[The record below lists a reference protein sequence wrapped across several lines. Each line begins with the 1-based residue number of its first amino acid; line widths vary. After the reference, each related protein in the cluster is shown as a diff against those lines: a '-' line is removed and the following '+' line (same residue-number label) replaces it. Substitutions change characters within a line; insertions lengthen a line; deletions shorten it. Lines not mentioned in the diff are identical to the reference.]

1 MQDIGKEEQ
10 ETAETE
16 VSEQGVQEVPGTTP
30 QDGTE
35 PVADRARRDPSWNE
49 EGAVEAILFAMG
61 DSVELNRLASAIGLS
76 AAETKKILDRLK
88 GKYNRPESGIRLLE
102 LDSSY
107 QLCTKKQYYGNLII
121 LAKQP
126 KKPQL
131 TDVVMETLSIIA
143 YKQPVTKAEIEK
155 IRGVSSEHA
164 INKLL
169 EYELIQELGRLNI
182 PGRPILF
189 GTTEKFLRCFGV
201 ESTDELPVLDEVQI
215 EDFKAEAEA
224 ELDINV
230 NV

>member
-49 EGAVEAILFAMG
+49 EGAIEAILFAMG

-88 GKYNRPESGIRLLE
+88 EKYNRPESGIRLLE

-224 ELDINV
+224 ELDV
-230 NV
+230 HVEV

>member
-1 MQDIGKEEQ
+1 
-10 ETAETE
+10 
-16 VSEQGVQEVPGTTP
+16 
-30 QDGTE
+30 
-35 PVADRARRDPSWNE
+35 
-49 EGAVEAILFAMG
+49 MG

-76 AAETKKILDRLK
+76 AAETKKIMDRLK
-88 GKYNRPESGIRLLE
+88 EKYNRPESGIRLLE
-102 LDSSY
+102 LDSAY
-107 QLCTKKQYYGNLII
+107 QLCTKKQYYGNLIV

-224 ELDINV
+224 ELDV
-230 NV
+230 HVEV

>member
-49 EGAVEAILFAMG
+49 EGAIEAILFAMG

-76 AAETKKILDRLK
+76 AAETKKIMDRLK
-88 GKYNRPESGIRLLE
+88 EKYNRPESGIRLLE

>member
-1 MQDIGKEEQ
+1 LQDIGKEEQ

-49 EGAVEAILFAMG
+49 EGAIEAILFAMG

-88 GKYNRPESGIRLLE
+88 EKYNRPESGIRLLE

-126 KKPQL
+126 KKPQI

-224 ELDINV
+224 ELDV
-230 NV
+230 HVDV

>member
-1 MQDIGKEEQ
+1 MQDSGKEEQ

-49 EGAVEAILFAMG
+49 EGAIEAILFAMG

-88 GKYNRPESGIRLLE
+88 EKYNRPESGIRLLE

>member
-49 EGAVEAILFAMG
+49 EGAIEAILFAMG

-88 GKYNRPESGIRLLE
+88 EKYNRPESGIRLLE

>member
-1 MQDIGKEEQ
+1 
-10 ETAETE
+10 
-16 VSEQGVQEVPGTTP
+16 
-30 QDGTE
+30 
-35 PVADRARRDPSWNE
+35 
-49 EGAVEAILFAMG
+49 
-61 DSVELNRLASAIGLS
+61 
-76 AAETKKILDRLK
+76 
-88 GKYNRPESGIRLLE
+88 
-102 LDSSY
+102 
-107 QLCTKKQYYGNLII
+107 
-121 LAKQP
+121 
-126 KKPQL
+126 
-131 TDVVMETLSIIA
+131 METLSIIA

>member
-10 ETAETE
+10 EAVETE
-16 VSEQGVQEVPGTTP
+16 ASEQKGQAVPETTP
-30 QDGTE
+30 PDGTE
-35 PVADRARRDPSWNE
+35 PAAERDPSWNE

-61 DSVELNRLASAIGLS
+61 DPVELNRLASAIGLS
-76 AAETKKILDRLK
+76 SAETKKIMDRLK
-88 GKYNRPESGIRLLE
+88 EKYNRPESGIRLLE
-102 LDSSY
+102 LDSAY
-107 QLCTKKQYYGNLII
+107 QLCTKKQYYGNLIV

-224 ELDINV
+224 ELDV
-230 NV
+230 HVEV

>member
-49 EGAVEAILFAMG
+49 EGAIEAILFAMG

-88 GKYNRPESGIRLLE
+88 EKYNRPESGIRLLE

-224 ELDINV
+224 ELDV
-230 NV
+230 HVDV

>member
-10 ETAETE
+10 EAVETE
-16 VSEQGVQEVPGTTP
+16 ASEQKGQAVPETTP
-30 QDGTE
+30 PDGTE
-35 PVADRARRDPSWNE
+35 PAAERDPSWNE

-76 AAETKKILDRLK
+76 SAETKKIMDRLK
-88 GKYNRPESGIRLLE
+88 EKYNRPESGIRMLE
-102 LDSSY
+102 LDSAY
-107 QLCTKKQYYGNLII
+107 QLCTKKQYYGNLIVM
-121 LAKQP
+121 AKQP

-224 ELDINV
+224 ELDV
-230 NV
+230 HVEV

>member
-30 QDGTE
+30 LDGTE

-49 EGAVEAILFAMG
+49 EGAIEAILFAMG

-88 GKYNRPESGIRLLE
+88 EKYNRPESGIRLLE

-224 ELDINV
+224 ELDV
-230 NV
+230 HVDV

>member
-49 EGAVEAILFAMG
+49 EGAIEAILFAMG

-88 GKYNRPESGIRLLE
+88 EKYNRPESGIRLLE

-131 TDVVMETLSIIA
+131 TDVVLETLSIIA

-224 ELDINV
+224 ELDV
-230 NV
+230 HVDV

>member
-49 EGAVEAILFAMG
+49 EGAIEAILFAMG

-88 GKYNRPESGIRLLE
+88 EKYNRPESGIRLLE

-107 QLCTKKQYYGNLII
+107 QLCTKKQYYGNLIV

-224 ELDINV
+224 ELDV
-230 NV
+230 HVDV

>member
-1 MQDIGKEEQ
+1 MQDIGKEEL

-16 VSEQGVQEVPGTTP
+16 ASEQGVEEVPDTTTP
-30 QDGTE
+30 DGTE
-35 PVADRARRDPSWNE
+35 PAAVRDPSWNE

-107 QLCTKKQYYGNLII
+107 QLCTKKQYYRNLII

>member
-35 PVADRARRDPSWNE
+35 PVADRVRRDPSWNE
-49 EGAVEAILFAMG
+49 EGAIEAILFAMG

-88 GKYNRPESGIRLLE
+88 EKYNRPESGIRLLE

-224 ELDINV
+224 ELDV
-230 NV
+230 HVDV

>member
-49 EGAVEAILFAMG
+49 EGAIEAILFAMG

-88 GKYNRPESGIRLLE
+88 EKYNRPESGIRLLE

-126 KKPQL
+126 KKPQI

-224 ELDINV
+224 ELDV
-230 NV
+230 HVDV

>member
-49 EGAVEAILFAMG
+49 EGAIEAILFAMG

-224 ELDINV
+224 ELDV
-230 NV
+230 HVDV

>member
-10 ETAETE
+10 VTVETE

-49 EGAVEAILFAMG
+49 EGAIEAILFAMG

-88 GKYNRPESGIRLLE
+88 EKYNRPESGIRLLE

-224 ELDINV
+224 ELDV
-230 NV
+230 HVDV

>member
-49 EGAVEAILFAMG
+49 EGAIEAILFAMG

-76 AAETKKILDRLK
+76 AAETKKIMDRLK
-88 GKYNRPESGIRLLE
+88 EKYNRPESGIRLLE

-126 KKPQL
+126 KKPQI

-224 ELDINV
+224 ELDV
-230 NV
+230 HVDV